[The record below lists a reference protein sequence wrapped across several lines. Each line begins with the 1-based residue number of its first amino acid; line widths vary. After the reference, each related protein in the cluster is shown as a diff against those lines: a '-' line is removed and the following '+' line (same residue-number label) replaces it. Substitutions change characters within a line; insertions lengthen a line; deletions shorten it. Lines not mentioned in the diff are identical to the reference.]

1 MLGKW
6 AAMQLSGAVLKHVL
20 CSQLSKETTSAANGQ
35 WKWAQLFLLLPKY
48 FVLTPEATYISA

>member
-20 CSQLSKETTSAANGQ
+20 CSQLTKETTSATNGQ
-35 WKWAQLFLLLPKY
+35 TEVGTTVPFASKILCFDP
-48 FVLTPEATYISA
+48 